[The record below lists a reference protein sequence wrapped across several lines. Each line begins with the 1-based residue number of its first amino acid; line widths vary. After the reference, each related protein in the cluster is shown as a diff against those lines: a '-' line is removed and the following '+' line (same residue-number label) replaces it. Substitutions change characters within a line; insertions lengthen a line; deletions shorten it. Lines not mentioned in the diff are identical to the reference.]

1 MAVADLIGAAVGVLL
16 LVLVAYVLVGST
28 LSTAEI
34 VSNAQKDLTV
44 QNEARLHTDFSIYNP
59 TWNGTNITCYIN
71 NTGNEIIGDFQHMD
85 IVVNDV
91 SANDYS
97 LYTYIK
103 DPAPAEAP
111 GYWTIVDRG
120 RDDIHP
126 FLLDPGESYRIMI
139 KTSTTPT
146 WFQITTSNGVY
157 DSSYV

>member
-34 VSNAQKDLTV
+34 VSNAQKDLTL
-44 QNEARLHTDFSIYNP
+44 QNEARLHTDLIIYDP
-59 TWNGTNITCYIN
+59 VLDGTNISCYMN

-85 IVVNDV
+85 ILVKDA
-91 SANDYS
+91 STNDYS
-97 LYTYIK
+97 LYTYVK
-103 DPAPAEAP
+103 DPAPYQAP

-126 FLLDPGESYRIMI
+126 YLLDPGESYHINI
-139 KTSTTPT
+139 VTSITPT

-157 DSSYV
+157 SSAYL